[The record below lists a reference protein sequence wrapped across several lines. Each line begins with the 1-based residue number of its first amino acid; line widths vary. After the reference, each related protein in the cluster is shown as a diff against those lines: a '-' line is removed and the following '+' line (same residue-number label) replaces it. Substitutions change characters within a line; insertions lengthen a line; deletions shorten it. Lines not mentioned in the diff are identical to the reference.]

1 MRAVPDFYI
10 ADGGHVE
17 PAGGTTAQ
25 AGKDGTLK
33 ILSLPRFGR
42 NGK

>member
-17 PAGGTTAQ
+17 PAGGATAQ
-25 AGKDGTLK
+25 AGKGGTLK